1 VRSLLIRI
9 FLSFWLIIG
18 ITIGVAALSGYFYAE
33 RLRDA
38 FESFDYEE
46 TMLEASAALEANGRQ
61 GLVQWLKDSPLT
73 SDLTIYVVDEDMQ
86 DVLGR
91 PLPLRVKRQLRRH
104 ERRMRG
110 HDIDEHVPH
119 NLRRPRPFSQ
129 LISANGEVYT
139 LDVTSIHYPPTM
151 WRGISQ
157 RTLLL
162 ILALI
167 VSGAISYLLAR
178 AMANPI
184 RKLRD
189 ATVSLADGNLDVRVG
204 ASIGKR
210 RDELG
215 MLARD
220 FDSMADKLARAAV
233 QQTELSQ
240 NISHELRSPLA
251 RMRVA
256 LELARRQSGDM
267 PEFERINA
275 EAERLDNLI
284 GQILSY
290 TRMDSSP
297 RVESARVELADLIG
311 EVVENVNYECKSDG
325 IDGVSVLVTY
335 DASPSLQGYADA
347 LISAIENILRNA
359 VRHSPPDGKV
369 HVRLSQQDMTARIEV
384 RDEGQGVDESDLPR
398 IFEPFYRTKDASDA
412 GTGLGLAIADR
423 AIRLNRGTLIA
434 TNSKE
439 GGLQIDISLPI
450 A

>member
-86 DVLGR
+86 DILGR
-91 PLPLRVKRQLRRH
+91 PLPLRVKRQLHRH

-151 WRGISQ
+151 WKGISQ

-220 FDSMADKLARAAV
+220 FDSMADKLARAAA

-290 TRMDSSP
+290 TRMNSSP

-325 IDGVSVLVTY
+325 IDGVSVLATY

-369 HVRLSQQDMTARIEV
+369 HVRLSKQDMTAKIEV
-384 RDEGQGVDESDLPR
+384 RDEGQGVDDSDLPR
-398 IFEPFYRTKDASDA
+398 IFEPFYRTKDASDV

-423 AIRLNRGTLIA
+423 AIRLNGGSLIA

-439 GGLQIDISLPI
+439 GGLQIDISLPVS
-450 A
+450 

>member
-1 VRSLLIRI
+1 
-9 FLSFWLIIG
+9 
-18 ITIGVAALSGYFYAE
+18 
-33 RLRDA
+33 
-38 FESFDYEE
+38 
-46 TMLEASAALEANGRQ
+46 MLEASAALEANGRQ

>member
-1 VRSLLIRI
+1 MRSLLVRI

-18 ITIGVAALSGYFYAE
+18 ITIGVAALSGYIYAE

-38 FESFDYEE
+38 FAAFDYEE
-46 TMLEASAALEANGRQ
+46 TMLEASAALDRNGRD
-61 GLVQWLKDSPLT
+61 GLVQWLKDAPSN
-73 SDLTIYVVDEDMQ
+73 SDLTIYVVDSDMQ
-86 DVLGR
+86 DILGR
-91 PLPLRVKRQLRRH
+91 TLPRRVERQLQRH
-104 ERRMRG
+104 SRRMRG
-110 HDIDEHVPH
+110 QNIDEHSPH

-129 LISANGEVYT
+129 LVSADGEVYA
-139 LDVTSIHYPPTM
+139 LDVTSTHYPPTM

-167 VSGAISYLLAR
+167 VSAAISYLLAR
-178 AMANPI
+178 AIANPI

-204 ASIGKR
+204 TTIGKR

-215 MLARD
+215 MLASD

-256 LELARRQSGDM
+256 LELARRQSGDL
-267 PEFERINA
+267 PEFERINT
-275 EAERLDNLI
+275 EAERLDELI

-297 RVESARVELADLIG
+297 RVEPTRIELVDLIS

-325 IDGVSVLVTY
+325 IDGVNVLTSI

-347 LISAIENILRNA
+347 LISAIENIIRNA
-359 VRHSPPDGKV
+359 VRHSPPDGTV
-369 HVRLSQQDMTARIEV
+369 HVRLDQQNMTAKIEV

-398 IFEPFYRTKDASDA
+398 IFEPFYRTKDAPDS
-412 GTGLGLAIADR
+412 GTGLGLAIAQR
-423 AIRLNRGTLIA
+423 AIRLNGGSVIA
-434 TNSKE
+434 TNSE
-439 GGLQIDISLPI
+439 DGGLRIDISLPI